1 MTTLSIRLP
10 RSIHSA
16 VKTFAAGEDISMNQF
31 ISSAVAEKISA
42 IDAENYIK
50 ERGKRGSL
58 EHFREMLDKV
68 PE

>member
-16 VKTFAAGEDISMNQF
+16 VKTIAAGEDISMNQF